1 MFKIRKI
8 ICIFVSVGA
17 LLTQTACHRG
27 SNHQAPVAIIDTA
40 QPSVAQVTTYLF
52 SSAASTDSDGKIVSN
67 HWDFGDGSTSDAS
80 SPSHIFAGSGTY
92 IITLTLKDDR
102 GASAS
107 ITQPVTIST
116 PAVSLPVTAAAA
128 TVNLPQSAVVSVPA
142 DTFTLPTQ
150 VGIWSTADA
159 ETAKDFDVSSAMFGT
174 VLRAVKEIRINTGKV
189 QPSRVLTVT
198 ANIPA
203 ELEAR
208 LQLRDEP
215 KIFVQIFQDGG
226 EEVLDSFELLPSTYD
241 PTAKTLR
248 FDLDPDMLTDSRTAD
263 ATWEAVF
270 VVGSTRTKPAS
281 STAQAWLRP
290 GSHHCAARSALSS
303 GSRRSVQQGR
313 SFGAAHA
320 HAFEGDLSA
329 NEVPEGMRP
338 LQPDHSSEPYAS
350 AT

>member
-1 MFKIRKI
+1 MFKIRETI
-8 ICIFVSVGA
+8 YIFISVSA

-92 IITLTLKDDR
+92 IVTLTLKDDR

-128 TVNLPQSAVVSVPA
+128 TVNLPQSAVVVVPA
-142 DTFTLPTQ
+142 DTFTLPTR

-159 ETAKDFDVSSAMFGT
+159 ETAKDFDVSAAMFGT
-174 VLRAVKEIRINTGKV
+174 VLRAAKEIRINTGKV
-189 QPSRVLTVT
+189 QPSKVLTVT

-208 LQLRDEP
+208 LQLSDEP

-226 EEVLDSFELLPSTYD
+226 EEVLDSFELVPSTY
-241 PTAKTLR
+241 PAAKTLR
-248 FDLDPDMLTDSRTAD
+248 FDLDPGMLTDSRTAD
-263 ATWEAVF
+263 ATWEAVL
-270 VVGSTRTKPAS
+270 VVCSTRTKPVS
-281 STAQAWLRP
+281 STGQAWLRP
-290 GSHHCAARSALSS
+290 GSHHCAARRALSS
-303 GSRRSVQQGR
+303 GSRRSVQRGR

-320 HAFEGDLSA
+320 HAFEGDLS
-329 NEVPEGMRP
+329 
-338 LQPDHSSEPYAS
+338 
-350 AT
+350 T